1 MKGVFFS
8 NTNSPKYE
16 IRDFDIPTPGEDEV
30 LIKNVAVASN
40 PKDWKVSR
48 STLLCDRLASIVLTH
63 HSGNPVSE
71 TQSSHRLSTDP
82 FDPCS
87 WRRDTQSYCWPYG
100 VADRVLD
107 GLKDGRLSKATTSAV
122 TSRRWAIK

>member
-1 MKGVFFS
+1 MKGVYFS

-48 STLLCDRLASIVLTH
+48 STPLCDRLASIVLTH
-63 HSGNPVSE
+63 YSGYPVSE
-71 TQSSHRLSTDP
+71 MQSSHRL
-82 FDPCS
+82 
-87 WRRDTQSYCWPYG
+87 
-100 VADRVLD
+100 D
-107 GLKDGRLSKATTSAV
+107 GPLQFLFTEK
-122 TSRRWAIK
+122 